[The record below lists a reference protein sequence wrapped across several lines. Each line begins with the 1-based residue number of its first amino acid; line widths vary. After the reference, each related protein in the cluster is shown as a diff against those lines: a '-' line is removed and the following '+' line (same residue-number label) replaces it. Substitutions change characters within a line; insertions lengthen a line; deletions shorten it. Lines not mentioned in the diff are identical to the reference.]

1 MRGTMA
7 TKKKTKEATK
17 TFPKNLVGLT
27 EEDAKAKITALG
39 MKCRVRN
46 RDGERF
52 MGTCDYRLDRVN
64 LSISDGKVSNATI
77 G

>member
-1 MRGTMA
+1 MA
-7 TKKKTKEATK
+7 AKKKSKEATK

-27 EEDAKAKITALG
+27 EESAKAKITELG

-46 RDGERF
+46 RDGETF
-52 MGTCDYRLDRVN
+52 MGTCDYRLDRIN
-64 LSISDGKVSNATI
+64 LSITDGKVTNATI